1 MTGTDLTS
9 LSLLRSGYDSRRSL
23 RTPKCELKANQEGEL
38 EGTERKPE
46 RFFSEAKSEGTE
58 D

>member
-1 MTGTDLTS
+1 MIVDEVYVPMG
-9 LSLLRSGYDSRRSL
+9 
-23 RTPKCELKANQEGEL
+23 ELKANQEGEL